1 MTWFSLPI
9 TQAGNKAAFADAASA
24 AAWLA
29 QQPQA
34 NAAAMQSGLL
44 GQIQALN
51 AYSMAPRER
60 FKILEELRKAI
71 FTADG
76 ECRRRYENR
85 PVPLWSSEQVALD
98 TARHLWRACA
108 LAYLHCLRGCLD
120 GDPGVAEQKAKIA
133 HRALVCLRME
143 QLTCY
148 FGLLDLDPDFWRNL
162 HSILASAEQLE
173 VAHVPVS
180 DRALGETSESTI
192 NGQYAMI
199 LLLHLARPFELS
211 RTQFAAV
218 IRWLARWREQ
228 AEILAAPEHN
238 PKASSIALDLSL
250 DAPSFEAAGAPAI
263 ARWLSTSGVLRKIRK
278 RLELLAAGESPE
290 SLKLGSGISSEA
302 SVALLKTLAD
312 NLKNPLPMTAGALP
326 EAPVAKVAIG
336 MEAIHRQLG
345 GKSLK
350 TPEEPSSMNRHAQ
363 DQIAIFGHLP
373 REMEDKN
380 AVKPENWVLLPAVD
394 VALGHDSAALVGQGA
409 AQLRLCRPAGK
420 GLARLNNKCLLA
432 VQLPDQS
439 RFTLVLLSSL
449 CTHSDGSVHATV
461 KVFPGVPKV
470 LVAEVRERPLGKVSR
485 QPALLLPAIDKLAA
499 TLSIFL
505 PAGTSTRAMSVTL
518 LHDQPQILR
527 LGTCL
532 ERGSDYERWVYETA

>member
-9 TQAGNKAAFADAASA
+9 TQAANKAAFADAASA

-51 AYSMAPRER
+51 AYSMTPRER
-60 FKILEELRKAI
+60 FKILEELRKVI
-71 FTADG
+71 FTVDG

-108 LAYLHCLRGCLD
+108 IAYLHCLRGCLD
-120 GDPGVAEQKAKIA
+120 GDLGVAEHKAKIA

-148 FGLLDLDPDFWRNL
+148 LGLLDLDPDFWRNL

-192 NGQYAMI
+192 NGQYAMT

-211 RTQFAAV
+211 RTQFSAA

-228 AEILAAPEHN
+228 AEILAAPDHN
-238 PKASSIALDLSL
+238 PKASCIALDLSL
-250 DAPSFEAAGAPAI
+250 SAPTFEAAGAAGI

-290 SLKLGSGISSEA
+290 SLKLGSGITSEA

-312 NLKNPLPMTAGALP
+312 NLKHPLPMATGALP
-326 EAPVAKVAIG
+326 EAPAVKVAIG
-336 MEAIHRQLG
+336 MEAIHRQFG

-363 DQIAIFGHLP
+363 DQIAIFGYLP
-373 REMEDKN
+373 RETEDKN
-380 AVKPENWVLLPAVD
+380 AVKPENWVLLPA
-394 VALGHDSAALVGQGA
+394 ANSAALAGQSA
-409 AQLRLCRPAGK
+409 AQLRLGRPAGK
-420 GLARLNNKCLLA
+420 GQARLNNKCLLA

-449 CTHSDGSVHATV
+449 CTHSDGSVHATA
-461 KVFPGVPKV
+461 KVFPGTPST
-470 LVAEVRERPLGKVSR
+470 LVAEVRERPMGKVTR
-485 QPALLLPAIDKLAA
+485 QPAFLLPAIDKLAIA
-499 TLSIFL
+499 PSIFL
-505 PAGTSTRAMSVTL
+505 PAGTSTRALSVTL
-518 LHDQPQILR
+518 LQDRPQTLR

-532 ERGSDYERWVYETA
+532 ERGSDYERWVYETV